1 MTLSAIFASGAT
13 VSEGSDVVERA
24 MRYPYA
30 VPAHTFAQRG
40 HETLSPQEVE
50 IDPAERTLLLAYGS
64 NGSPEVLARKL
75 ALSADPVLVE
85 PGWLHDFDVVY
96 SAHISPY
103 GAVPATLQRSPGTAA
118 RVAVLHLTAEQMRL
132 VSATEPNYEP
142 TQIEGARCEL
152 AGGDAKSE
160 LTVYLSRHGCLLVD
174 DAEVALVAVP
184 ARDRH
189 FAELSEPQVL
199 EHVRATVSPQESI
212 DSFVLSSVAD
222 PVLAQAHSAQLP
234 RRPMTFP

>member
-1 MTLSAIFASGAT
+1 
-13 VSEGSDVVERA
+13 

-30 VPAHTFAQRG
+30 VPGRAFGQLRHR
-40 HETLSPQEVE
+40 TLSPDEVE
-50 IDPAERTLLLAYGS
+50 IDPDERTLLLAYGS

-75 ALSADPVLVE
+75 ALSTDPVLVE

-118 RVAVLHLTAEQMRL
+118 RVAVLHLTTEQMRL

-142 TQIEGARCEL
+142 THLKGVRCDL
-152 AGGDAKSE
+152 AGGETKGE
-160 LTVYLSRHGCLLVD
+160 LSVYLSRHGCLLVD
-174 DAEVALVAVP
+174 GSEAALVAVP
-184 ARDRH
+184 ARARR

-199 EHVRATVSPQESI
+199 EHVRSTLCPGESI
-212 DSFVLSSVAD
+212 DAFVLSSVAD
-222 PVLAQAHSAQLP
+222 PNLAQARSGQLA
-234 RRPMTFP
+234 RRPLTLP

>member
-1 MTLSAIFASGAT
+1 MVVV

-30 VPAHTFAQRG
+30 VPAHAFAQRG
-40 HETLSPQEVE
+40 HQTLSPQEVE
-50 IDPAERTLLLAYGS
+50 IDPAERQLLLAYGS
-64 NGSPEVLARKL
+64 NGSPEVLSRKL
-75 ALSADPVLVE
+75 TLSADPVLVE

-103 GAVPATLQRSPGTAA
+103 GAIPATLQRSRGTAV
-118 RVAVLHLTAEQMRL
+118 RVAVLHLTEEQMRL

-142 TQIEGARCEL
+142 TRLDAMRCEV
-152 AGGDAKSE
+152 AGGETRGDLS
-160 LTVYLSRHGCLLVD
+160 VYLSRHGCLLVD
-174 DAEVALVAVP
+174 GAEVSLVAVP
-184 ARDRH
+184 ARGRR

-199 EHVRATVSPQESI
+199 EHVRETVSPAESI

-222 PVLAQAHSAQLP
+222 PALAQAHSAQLP
-234 RRPMTFP
+234 RRPMSLP

>member
-1 MTLSAIFASGAT
+1 

-30 VPAHTFAQRG
+30 VPAHAFAQLR
-40 HETLSPQEVE
+40 HQTLSPDEVE
-50 IDPAERTLLLAYGS
+50 IEPGERTLLLAYGS

-103 GAVPATLQRSPGTAA
+103 GAIPATLQRCLGVVV
-118 RVAVLHLTAEQMRL
+118 RVAVLHLTPEQMRL

-142 TQIEGARCEL
+142 TRLAGVRCEL
-152 AGGDAKSE
+152 AGGASE
-160 LTVYLSRHGCLLVD
+160 TELSVYLSRHGCLLVD
-174 DAEVALVAVP
+174 GAEVALVAVP
-184 ARDRH
+184 ARGRR
-189 FAELSEPQVL
+189 FREMSEPQVL
-199 EHVRATVSPQESI
+199 EYVRETVAPGESI
-212 DSFVLSSVAD
+212 DSFVLASVAD
-222 PVLAQAHSAQLP
+222 PELARSHSGQLA
-234 RRPMTFP
+234 RRPMSLP